1 MPRTAHLHAR
11 LVASIAP
18 FVLALSL
25 APSAH
30 AVDAK
35 AETEAKKLA
44 TDAMD
49 NDYLSLD
56 LKKAK
61 GKLQKAIDRC
71 GTDKC
76 SAATLGLL
84 HRDLGVVL
92 ATSKDAK
99 EAKGADAE
107 FDAAL
112 EADPKGDVPKDY
124 LSNAAVKK
132 AWEAAKKR
140 VKPAAGKPSG
150 KPSSDEGGG
159 VSVKFTTAP
168 VGYEL
173 PVVVTVPKGVASV
186 KVSFKT
192 DAMDKYRAL
201 DAEKQ
206 GKVYVAIIPCAHT
219 AAVGEIKYFVKAF
232 DDSGNEVDKK
242 GSVKNPETLSIVAT
256 MPDGEETPSLP
267 GDKEPKQC
275 GEQGDKKPEG
285 GGCAADDECQDG
297 LVCAEGDEGKK
308 RCESG
313 ERKSKAKKESDAP
326 PRLFIGVEGQI
337 EFVSVGAT
345 SNLCNQGGWA
355 CSADSVTNINGRADL
370 GPGTNV
376 LLDSGGRTEGGTA
389 RGTGRV
395 LATLDYFVSPRVA
408 IGVRLGYAFAG
419 NPTAA
424 HKFSP
429 LHAEARLHYFFNEAT
444 VRPFLA
450 MGVGYGEIDAKI
462 TGVIVVPTD
471 HAFAD
476 PNVQT
481 PSNPFIIPNVN
492 AYRTAG
498 AGFVSVGTGAWIFL
512 GSKAALN
519 LGIKVILPLPN
530 FSFAIAPELGL
541 KVGF

>member
-1 MPRTAHLHAR
+1 MPRTAHFPAR
-11 LVASIAP
+11 FVASIAP
-18 FVLALSL
+18 FVVALSL
-25 APSAH
+25 APAAH

-35 AETEAKKLA
+35 AEAEAKKQA

-49 NDYLSLD
+49 NDYLGLD

-61 GKLQKAIDRC
+61 AKLQKAIERC
-71 GTDKC
+71 GADKC
-76 SAATLGLL
+76 SAATLALL

-99 EAKGADAE
+99 GADAE

-112 EADPKGDVPKDY
+112 EAEPKGEVPKDY
-124 LSNAAVKK
+124 LSNADVKK
-132 AWEAAKKR
+132 GWEAAKKR
-140 VKPAAGKPSG
+140 FKPSAGKPTGKPSG
-150 KPSSDEGGG
+150 DDASG

-173 PVVVTVPKGVASV
+173 PIVVTVPKGVASV

-192 DAMDKYRAL
+192 EAMDKYRAL
-201 DAEKQ
+201 EAEKH

-219 AAVGEIKYFVKAF
+219 AAAGEIKYFVKAF
-232 DDSGNEVDKK
+232 DDAGNEVDKK

-256 MPDGEETPSLP
+256 MPDGEESPTLP

-275 GEQGDKKPEG
+275 ADQGDKKPEG
-285 GGCAADDECQDG
+285 GGCASDDECQDG

-313 ERKSKAKKESDAP
+313 ERKGKAKKSSGEA
-326 PRLFIGVEGQI
+326 PRLFVGIEGQI

-345 SNLCNQGGWA
+345 SNLCNQSGWA
-355 CSADSVTNINGRADL
+355 CSADHVNNILGRADL
-370 GPGTNV
+370 GPNTNV

-389 RGTGRV
+389 MATGRV
-395 LATLDYFVSPRVA
+395 LATLDYFVSPRLA
-408 IGVRLGYAFAG
+408 IGARLGYAFNG

-429 LHAEARLHYFFNEAT
+429 IHAEARLHYFFSEGT
-444 VRPFLA
+444 VRPFL
-450 MGVGYGEIDAKI
+450 GLGLGYGEFDAKI

-471 HAFAD
+471 KQFAE
-476 PNVQT
+476 PGVGT
-481 PSNPFIIPNVN
+481 ALNPDIIQKVN

-498 AGFVSVGTGAWIFL
+498 SGFVSLGTGAWIFL
-512 GSKAALN
+512 GSKVALN
-519 LGIKVILPLPN
+519 VGFKVLLPLPN
-530 FSFAIAPELGL
+530 FSFAFAPEIGL

>member
-1 MPRTAHLHAR
+1 MPRTAQLHAR

-25 APSAH
+25 APAAH

-35 AETEAKKLA
+35 VEAEAKKLA

-49 NDYLSLD
+49 NDYLGLD
-56 LKKAK
+56 LKKARA
-61 GKLQKAIDRC
+61 KLLKAIERC
-71 GTDKC
+71 GGDKC
-76 SAATLGLL
+76 STATLALL

-92 ATSKDAK
+92 ATSKD
-99 EAKGADAE
+99 AKGADAE

-112 EADPKGDVPKDY
+112 EADPKGEVPKDY
-124 LSNAAVKK
+124 LSNAEVKK
-132 AWEAAKKR
+132 SWEAAKKR
-140 VKPAAGKPSG
+140 LKPAAGKPSG
-150 KPSSDEGGG
+150 KPPSDDAGG

-168 VGYEL
+168 VGYEF
-173 PVVVTVPKGVASV
+173 PIVVSVPKGVASV

-201 DAEKQ
+201 EAEKR

-219 AAVGEIKYFVKAF
+219 AAAGEIKYFVKAF

-242 GSVKNPETLSIVAT
+242 GSVKNPETLTIVAT

-285 GGCAADDECQDG
+285 GGCASDDECQDG

-313 ERKSKAKKESDAP
+313 ERKGASKKGSGES
-326 PRLFIGVEGQI
+326 PRFFIGVEGQI
-337 EFVSVGAT
+337 EFVSLGT
-345 SNLCNQGGWA
+345 KGNLCNSSGWA
-355 CSADSVTNINGRADL
+355 CYSDAVNGSSGRIDV
-370 GPGTNV
+370 GPGDPTRNV
-376 LLDSGGRTEGGTA
+376 NVDNSAGRTEGGTA
-389 RGTGRV
+389 MGTGRALV
-395 LATLDYFVSPRVA
+395 TVDYFVSPRVA
-408 IGVRLGYAFAG
+408 IGARAGYAFGG
-419 NPTAA
+419 NPTKS
-424 HKFSP
+424 HPFSP

-444 VRPFLA
+444 VRPFLGL
-450 MGVGYGEIDAKI
+450 GVGYGEIDAKI
-462 TGVIVVPTD
+462 TGVIVQPNDPTLATSTNSD
-471 HAFAD
+471 GK
-476 PNVQT
+476 P
-481 PSNPFIIPNVN
+481 IIPGVV

-498 AGFVSVGTGAWIFL
+498 SGFVSVGTGAWVFL

-519 LGIKVILPLPN
+519 LGFKVILPLPN
-530 FSFAIAPELGL
+530 FSFAFAPEVGL